1 MRQATGKYL
10 KNTKKIFSQPE
21 NKHPK
26 IAKTEDLTRQYATGG
41 GTLIAIES
49 DETMKKTIISI
60 IGIAVMLLAVTA
72 CRPNYVIMPPIPGGN
87 TSTVPSGTPVG
98 QDDDLQA
105 ALANGGAVYL
115 EEDITLPENFVMP
128 ENSTIDGNHK
138 TITVPEGTN
147 PGTGILDL
155 AKSGVTLKNVTLDFT
170 QGAGGAS
177 LFAAPRA
184 AGDMFAVLIG
194 SGDGN
199 METAPSGITL
209 SNVTIKTGRAIAGI
223 NVHTAKNVTLEDITI
238 DYCLKA
244 PVSISSSTV
253 TINDIAADGSDW
265 YGTDN
270 VIQVNGVGGNPK
282 HQASTIIFKSVGNI
296 NKVWV
301 EAVENT
307 YDQTSGIKD
316 SDFEGTD
323 QTKIDG
329 LDWTIRFSNQP
340 SKGTKGWMYYKDA
353 AEATTFTINSDE
365 KAKDDVADELR
376 AMLDVIKA
384 GSKRGVY
391 STIQLGQDIS
401 LDSQLDITIPVTI
414 DGDSHSI
421 SRATTSGNDVGTKAA
436 ILITSSDVTLKNLS
450 VSGPNTTTTDWDDGE
465 YAIKAYGTTEEQL
478 ENVVLDG
485 VTIESANAGML
496 VRGADVTLSGDIVL
510 NNLEWGGIGVDCKSD
525 DGSLIYDCK
534 LTGASDCSVTGELSD
549 VPAIWTEHGTTI
561 PEGGSEDVVVN
572 GSGVDAEGTHYTENN
587 KNQYWYNLA
596 SDTSSNN

>member
-1 MRQATGKYL
+1 
-10 KNTKKIFSQPE
+10 
-21 NKHPK
+21 
-26 IAKTEDLTRQYATGG
+26 
-41 GTLIAIES
+41 
-49 DETMKKTIISI
+49 MKKTIISI
-60 IGIAVMLLAVTA
+60 IGIALMLFAITA

-115 EEDITLPENFVMP
+115 EEDITLPEDFEMP

-138 TITVPEGTN
+138 TITVPAGTN
-147 PGTGILDL
+147 PGTGILEL

-170 QGAGGAS
+170 QGARSS

-184 AGDMFAVLIG
+184 AEDTFAVLIG

-199 METAPSGITL
+199 TETAPSDIIL
-209 SNVTIKTGRAIAGI
+209 SNVTIKTGGAIAGI

-238 DYCLKA
+238 DTCLKA

-253 TINDIAADGSDW
+253 IINDIAADGSDW

-282 HQASTIIFKSVGNI
+282 HQASTITFKSVGNI

-316 SDFEGTD
+316 SDFKGTD

-384 GSKRGVY
+384 GSERGVY

-414 DGDSHSI
+414 DGSDNKYTISLESVPSGAADSEKSALFI
-421 SRATTSGNDVGTKAA
+421 K
-436 ILITSSDVTLKNLS
+436 SSDVHLKNLT
-450 VSGPNTTTTDWDDGE
+450 VSGPNTNQKGWDQGE
-465 YAIKAYGTTEEQL
+465 YAIKAYGSYDGTPHQITNVTL
-478 ENVVLDG
+478 ENVKITD
-485 VTIESANAGML
+485 ANAGML
-496 VRGADVTLSGDIVL
+496 VRGAAVTLNGTIDL
-510 NNLEWGGIGVDCKSD
+510 ENLEWGGIGVDSQ
-525 DGSLIYDCK
+525 GNEGGTPVTFDCD
-534 LTGASDCSVTGELSD
+534 LTVASGCQISYTGTESAEK
-549 VPAIWTEHGTTI
+549 PAIWTEHTNDSNETVIG
-561 PEGGSEDVVVN
+561 
-572 GSGVDAEGTHYTENN
+572 AESIGLIKMAGPDDKSAQT
-587 KNQYWYNLA
+587 WYVTD
-596 SDTSSNN
+596 SYITQ

>member
-1 MRQATGKYL
+1 
-10 KNTKKIFSQPE
+10 
-21 NKHPK
+21 
-26 IAKTEDLTRQYATGG
+26 
-41 GTLIAIES
+41 
-49 DETMKKTIISI
+49 MKKTIISI
-60 IGIAVMLLAVTA
+60 IGIAVMLLAITA
-72 CRPNYVIMPPIPGGN
+72 CRPNYVIVPIPGGG
-87 TSTVPSGTPVG
+87 TSSTPSGTPVA
-98 QDDDLQA
+98 DLGELKA
-105 ALANGGAVYL
+105 VLANGGEARLTGTL
-115 EEDITLPENFVMP
+115 ELNPEDLVNLSGKING
-128 ENSTIDGNHK
+128 NGNTINLQSATDKG
-138 TITVPEGTN
+138 EQAFAL
-147 PGTGILDL
+147 ILNNV
-155 AKSGVTLKNVTLDFT
+155 SLKNVTIDASKIT
-170 QGAGGAS
+170 QT
-177 LFAAPRA
+177 RA
-184 AGDMFAVLIG
+184 AENTFAVLIG

-199 METAPSGITL
+199 MDNAPSGITL
-209 SNVTIKTGRAIAGI
+209 SNVTIKTGGTIAGI

-353 AEATTFTINSDE
+353 AEAATFTINSDE

-534 LTGASDCSVTGELSD
+534 LTVASGCSVTGELSD